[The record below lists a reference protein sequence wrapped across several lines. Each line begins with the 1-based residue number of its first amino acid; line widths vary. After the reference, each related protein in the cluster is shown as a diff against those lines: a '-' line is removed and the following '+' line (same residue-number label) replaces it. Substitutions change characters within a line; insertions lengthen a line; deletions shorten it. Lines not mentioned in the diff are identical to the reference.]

1 MRPDPGRPIQEAL
14 IARMSVRD
22 RMLRMH
28 ELRERGLRLVWQL
41 SDEANLP
48 NELERGFFILDRLYP
63 EMPARHREQF
73 RAKFSEE
80 FRAGRWNGFQRPSAP
95 DGDRPEAAD

>member
-1 MRPDPGRPIQEAL
+1 MVDCDFDYDGFGGGPWPAFLKWNEGRYATLAEA
-14 IARMSVRD
+14 
-22 RMLRMH
+22 
-28 ELRERGLRLVWQL
+28 Q
-41 SDEANLP
+41 ANLP
-48 NELERGFFILDRLYP
+48 NELERGVFILDRLYP